1 MPGKKQKTSARYAF
15 IGLIVALLAC
25 ISSGL
30 LGFVKG
36 AEKLDLYVLENSET
50 LNRALHISLGLIV
63 LGLALYAIMTPDT
76 IRRFFTGRQARYGSN
91 SLILTLAVVGII
103 FAGNYIVYNNPK
115 SWDTT
120 EGKQHTLAKETLQAL
135 ATLPE
140 KVTAIAF
147 YSANLSSESAENL
160 LADFKNNSK
169 GKFDYRFVDPNLD
182 PITAREYGI
191 TGDGKIML
199 AMGTQREIASHASE
213 QELTKTLIRLISPE
227 ARVLYFL
234 VGHGEADL
242 EGNSEISFFVAKST
256 LESKNYTVNALNL
269 LVENKI
275 PEDALAIIVAGPQKP
290 LSENE
295 VDLLKDY
302 LDAGGS
308 LVVMEDPLLLTSF
321 GDSPDPLAEYLAQV
335 WGITLDDNIIIDLT
349 SQQPL
354 YAISASYNA
363 HAITQ
368 NLSANY
374 AVVMLQARSVSI
386 TGQPDGM
393 TAVPLI
399 STSDNSWGETNFTS
413 AEGGQIQFDEGA
425 DLIGPL
431 NMAVAAENAETK
443 GRVVVF
449 GNSLFAS
456 DQFFDTYGN
465 GNMFINS
472 VDWAAEQESL
482 LNITPRTPVS
492 RTFIPP
498 SQLRMIIIIIAVV
511 LLMPGGVVVI
521 GIAAWISRRRRG

>member
-1 MPGKKQKTSARYAF
+1 MPRKKQKTSARYAL
-15 IGLIVALLAC
+15 IGLIVSLLAC
-25 ISSGL
+25 VSTGL

-36 AEKLDLYVLENSET
+36 AEKLNLFVLENTET
-50 LNRALHISLGLIV
+50 LNRALQISVGAII
-63 LGLALYAIMTPDT
+63 LGLALYAIMAPDT
-76 IRRFFTGRQARYGSN
+76 IRRFLAGRQARYGSN
-91 SLILTLAVVGII
+91 SLILALAMAGII
-103 FAGNYIVYNNPK
+103 FVANYIVYNNPK

-120 EGKQHTLAKETLQAL
+120 EGKQHTLANATLQAL

-140 KVTAIAF
+140 KVSAIAF
-147 YSANLSSESAENL
+147 YSANLSSESAESL
-160 LADFKNNSK
+160 LSDFKNNSK
-169 GKFDYRFVDPNLD
+169 GKFDYRFVDPDLD

-199 AMGTQREIASHASE
+199 VMGERREIASHASE

-227 ARVLYFL
+227 ARAIYFL

-275 PEDALAIIVAGPQKP
+275 PEDALAIVIAGPQKP
-290 LSENE
+290 LSDNE
-295 VDLLKDY
+295 VDLLKDHVN
-302 LDAGGS
+302 AGGS
-308 LVVMEDPLLLTSF
+308 LIVMEDPVILTSF
-321 GDSPDPLAEYLAQV
+321 GDSPDPLAEYLADD
-335 WGITLDDNIIIDLT
+335 WGITLDDNIIIDLS

-354 YAISASYNA
+354 YAISASYTE

-374 AVVMLQARSVSI
+374 AVIMPQARSLSI
-386 TGQPDGM
+386 TKQIEDV
-393 TAVPLI
+393 TAAPLI
-399 STSDNSWGETNFTS
+399 LTSDNSWGETNFTS
-413 AEGGQIQFDEGA
+413 AEGGQIQFDEGV
-425 DLIGPL
+425 DQIGPL
-431 NMAVAAENAETK
+431 NMAVAAENSTTK

-456 DQFFDTYGN
+456 DQLFDTYGN

-482 LNITPRTPVS
+482 LDIVPRTPVS

-498 SQLRMIIIIIAVV
+498 SQLQKIIIMIGVV
-511 LLMPGGVVVI
+511 LLLPGGVVI
-521 GIAAWISRRRRG
+521 MGIASWISRRRRG